1 MSLKTDEL
9 TQAIALLD
17 EHNKWRQGVNDNA
30 TEPKELTK
38 ALYTVAR
45 EYPIVLAG
53 YNRYEKLRR
62 VTVAEYHDLY
72 ARNLRGQNFDEM
84 VDGL

>member
-1 MSLKTDEL
+1 MSLRADEL

-17 EHNKWRQGVNDNA
+17 KHNKWRQGMNIEETD
-30 TEPKELTK
+30 PKELTK

-45 EYPIVLAG
+45 ELPIVLAG

-62 VTVAEYHDLY
+62 VSVAQYHDLCS
-72 ARNLRGQNFDEM
+72 RNLRGRPFDEM
-84 VDGL
+84 VDEL